1 MLILFLKKYQASR
14 LQFKQGAAYTRDGGI
29 TVFMALSLTIILSLM
44 LSTVESARIHAIMS
58 FEKESAQLALESV
71 LAEYNIPLYERYGLF
86 AVDGNRDY
94 LTEDILKYAERNE
107 TQGIFAFEASQAYI
121 AETVLLSDM
130 DYMPMEKE
138 IVQYMKVKKGEDL
151 ISSLSNQNNQT
162 ELSKIQ
168 SSKKD
173 LNKKIDEY
181 AEAAQ
186 LESEQNNGEIITDNE
201 ADNAESVKDP
211 RKSLMDILKEGIL
224 KLILPEGTAVSQKS
238 LKETV
243 NQTKEEKI
251 CHGISDFNQTQQVT
265 NFLQSMDFSQNMV
278 QAATDQLNGLI
289 VNEYILEHFKRAAAS
304 DEICKSQTT
313 QLQYEIEYIICGHSD
328 DRDNLLDIAN
338 RIILIRTA
346 LNTAYLMSDAEKVS
360 QVHTLAASLSAIF
373 PFMEPVVYML
383 IMAAWGY
390 AESIVDVRSLLAG
403 SRVPLMKNRMT
414 WNLSLTALMDGK
426 LNETGQ
432 DSEGMD
438 YGDYLR
444 ILLFVTKR
452 KIKYER
458 MENLI
463 QANIRLEEGFKD
475 FTMHRCYYALTCYF
489 EFYSE
494 TLFGAYTGNQRRYVN
509 NEQWAECY

>member
-1 MLILFLKKYQASR
+1 
-14 LQFKQGAAYTRDGGI
+14 
-29 TVFMALSLTIILSLM
+29 
-44 LSTVESARIHAIMS
+44 
-58 FEKESAQLALESV
+58 
-71 LAEYNIPLYERYGLF
+71 
-86 AVDGNRDY
+86 
-94 LTEDILKYAERNE
+94 
-107 TQGIFAFEASQAYI
+107 
-121 AETVLLSDM
+121 
-130 DYMPMEKE
+130 
-138 IVQYMKVKKGEDL
+138 
-151 ISSLSNQNNQT
+151 
-162 ELSKIQ
+162 
-168 SSKKD
+168 
-173 LNKKIDEY
+173 
-181 AEAAQ
+181 
-186 LESEQNNGEIITDNE
+186 
-201 ADNAESVKDP
+201 
-211 RKSLMDILKEGIL
+211 
-224 KLILPEGTAVSQKS
+224 
-238 LKETV
+238 
-243 NQTKEEKI
+243 
-251 CHGISDFNQTQQVT
+251 
-265 NFLQSMDFSQNMV
+265 
-278 QAATDQLNGLI
+278 
-289 VNEYILEHFKRAAAS
+289 
-304 DEICKSQTT
+304 
-313 QLQYEIEYIICGHSD
+313 
-328 DRDNLLDIAN
+328 
-338 RIILIRTA
+338 
-346 LNTAYLMSDAEKVS
+346 
-360 QVHTLAASLSAIF
+360 
-373 PFMEPVVYML
+373 MEPVVYML